1 MRRVCAFIV
10 LASLSVITT
19 MAGARQGSN
28 AAALTAGALKG
39 LEFRS
44 IGPALATGRI
54 QDVQIDPRNPSV
66 WYVASA
72 FGGLWKTTNRGITFK
87 PIFEE
92 GGSFTLCCVAIDPK
106 DSNIIWLATGENTS
120 QRSAHFGDGVYKST
134 DAGATWTRAGLAS
147 SEHIGRC

>member
-1 MRRVCAFIV
+1 MTRVFAFIV

-19 MAGARQGSN
+19 MAGARQGTN
-28 AAALTAGALKG
+28 GAALTAGVLKG

-54 QDVQIDPRNPSV
+54 QDVQIDPKNPSV

-72 FGGLWKTTNRGITFK
+72 FGGLWKTTNRGITFT

-92 GGSFTLCCVAIDPK
+92 GGSFTLCCVAIDLK

-120 QRSAHFGDGVYKST
+120 QRSAHFGDGST
-134 DAGATWTRAGLAS
+134 NRRTRARPEAS
-147 SEHIGRC
+147 DLRRRSTSAAC